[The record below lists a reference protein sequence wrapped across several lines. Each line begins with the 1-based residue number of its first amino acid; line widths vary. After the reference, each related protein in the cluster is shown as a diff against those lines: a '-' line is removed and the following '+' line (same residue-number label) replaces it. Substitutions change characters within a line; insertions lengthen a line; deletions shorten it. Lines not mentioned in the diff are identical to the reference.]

1 MMHKRNKSDLFTEIP
16 KIEEKYLSTL
26 PKEEDLHHVFS
37 ASFEEKMAVIID
49 TKQQKKRILNI
60 FLGSSSAI
68 KIAAVLLLV
77 VIGSV
82 TTALAVTPVR
92 HAIFH
97 FFRRTF
103 SEYTS
108 ILVHQEEESSYSDE
122 TLWVWKPLEPASPVE
137 GFKEILRNQTDQYL
151 EITYQNVDDKEI
163 LFITYPLGEEELL
176 IDTEGTSLQQ
186 KDVMGVNF
194 SFVVKNGICSVFWH
208 DATSQYRL
216 SGEADIDHLLLM
228 AQKMEFSKTSEEER

>member
-1 MMHKRNKSDLFTEIP
+1 MHKLNKFDLFTEIP

-49 TKQQKKRILNI
+49 TKPKKKRILNM

-82 TTALAVTPVR
+82 TTALAVTPAR

-103 SEYTS
+103 
-108 ILVHQEEESSYSDE
+108 
-122 TLWVWKPLEPASPVE
+122 
-137 GFKEILRNQTDQYL
+137 N
-151 EITYQNVDDKEI
+151 
-163 LFITYPLGEEELL
+163 
-176 IDTEGTSLQQ
+176 
-186 KDVMGVNF
+186 
-194 SFVVKNGICSVFWH
+194 
-208 DATSQYRL
+208 
-216 SGEADIDHLLLM
+216 
-228 AQKMEFSKTSEEER
+228 